1 MSGPAR
7 VGRPGRVPPVYGTAT
22 PGLVEAAVGTLREL
36 DVPDSQL
43 HLDPFEF

>member
-1 MSGPAR
+1 MSRRDVYLCGP
-7 VGRPGRVPPVYGTAT
+7 
-22 PGLVEAAVGTLREL
+22 PGLVEAAVATLREL